1 MEEEL
6 QALLEANLSIPAQ
19 AIGWFTAPQ
28 GIGYPKVVLNIVAN
42 AEGLVMNGPNGLHEG
57 IAQIDVYSL
66 DRADAKA
73 VSRAIR
79 ELLHG
84 YRGGGFSLIRHD
96 RTRDTREG
104 GSNEAERPYRVSMDF
119 TYGWSANNASDS

>member
-6 QALLEANLSIPAQ
+6 FALLSGGLSIPDQ

-28 GIGYPKVVLNIVAN
+28 GVGYPKVVLNVIN
-42 AEGLVMNGPNGLHEG
+42 EAEGLTMKGPNGLFEG
-57 IAQIDVYSL
+57 IVQIDVYSL
-66 DRADAKA
+66 NRAEVKTVA
-73 VSRAIR
+73 RAIR
-79 ELLHG
+79 DLLHG
-84 YRGGGFSLIRHD
+84 YRGGGFALIRHD

-119 TYGWSANNASDS
+119 STGWSAN

>member
-6 QALLEANLSIPAQ
+6 FALLDGGLSIPSE

-28 GIGYPKVVLNIVAN
+28 GVARPHVVLNVIAA
-42 AEGLVMNGPNGLHEG
+42 AEGLVMNGPNGLEEG
-57 IAQIDVYSL
+57 IVQIDVYSL
-66 DRADAKA
+66 TRAEVKTTA
-73 VSRAIR
+73 RAIR
-79 ELLHG
+79 DLLHG
-84 YRGGGFSLIRHD
+84 YRGGGFHMIRHD

-119 TYGWSANNASDS
+119 TFGWSAE

>member
-6 QALLEANLSIPAQ
+6 YTLLTSNLSVPDA
-19 AIGWFTAPQ
+19 AIGWMTAPQ
-28 GIGYPKVVLNIVAN
+28 GVGYPKVVLNVIAD
-42 AEGLVMNGPNGLHEG
+42 AEGLVMNGPNKLFEG
-57 IAQIDVYSL
+57 IVQIDVYAM
-66 DRADAKA
+66 DRAAAKT

-79 ELLHG
+79 TLLHG
-84 YRGGGFSLIRHD
+84 YRAGQFKLIRHD

-119 TYGWSANNASDS
+119 TTAWSIN

>member
-6 QALLEANLSIPAQ
+6 YALLASSLSVPDE

-28 GIGYPKVVLNIVAN
+28 GVPRPHVVLNVIAD
-42 AEGLVMNGPNGLHEG
+42 AEGLVMSGPNGIFEG
-57 IAQIDVYSL
+57 IVQVDVYGM
-66 DRADAKA
+66 DRIVTKA
-73 VSRAIR
+73 LARAIR
-79 ELLHG
+79 SLLHG
-84 YRGGGFSLIRHD
+84 YRSGGFKLIRHD

-119 TYGWSANNASDS
+119 TTAWSAN

>member
-6 QALLEANLSIPAQ
+6 YTLLTANLSVPDA

-28 GIGYPKVVLNIVAN
+28 GIGYPKVVLNVIAD
-42 AEGLVMNGPNGLHEG
+42 AEGLVMNGPNGLNEG
-57 IAQIDVYSL
+57 IVQIDVYAL
-66 DRADAKA
+66 DRATAKT

-79 ELLHG
+79 SALHG
-84 YRGGGFSLIRHD
+84 YRSGQFKLIRHD

-104 GSNEAERPYRVSMDF
+104 GSNEAERPFRVSMDF
-119 TYGWSANNASDS
+119 TTAWSVN

>member
-6 QALLEANLSIPAQ
+6 YSLLTANLSVPDQ

-28 GIGYPKVVLNIVAN
+28 GIGYPKVVLNTISE
-42 AEGLVMNGPNGLHEG
+42 AEGLVMNGPNGLYEG
-57 IAQIDVYSL
+57 IVQIDVYSL
-66 DRADAKA
+66 NRAEVKTVA
-73 VSRAIR
+73 RAIR
-79 ELLHG
+79 DLLHG
-84 YRGGGFSLIRHD
+84 YRGGGFRMIRHD

-119 TYGWSANNASDS
+119 TTGWSAN

>member
-6 QALLEANLSIPAQ
+6 FSLLDTGLSVPAQ

-28 GIGYPKVVLNIVAN
+28 GIARPHVVLNVITA
-42 AEGLVMNGPNGLHEG
+42 AEGLVMNGTNHLLEG
-57 IAQIDVYSL
+57 IVQIDVYSL
-66 DRADAKA
+66 NRSEAKTVA
-73 VSRAIR
+73 RAIST
-79 ELLHG
+79 LLHG
-84 YRGGGFSLIRHD
+84 YRGGGFRMIRHD

-119 TYGWSANNASDS
+119 TFGWSDE

>member
-6 QALLEANLSIPAQ
+6 QLLLQANLTVADQ

-28 GIGYPKVVLNIVAN
+28 GIGYPKVVLNVIAD
-42 AEGLVMNGPNGLHEG
+42 AEGLVMNGPNGLIEG
-57 IAQIDVYSL
+57 IVQIDVYSL
-66 DRADAKA
+66 IRSEAKT

-79 ELLHG
+79 AALHG
-84 YRGGGFSLIRHD
+84 YRGGQFKLIRHD

-104 GSNEAERPYRVSMDF
+104 GSNDAERPYRVSMDF
-119 TYGWSANNASDS
+119 FTAWSVN